1 MKKISALSI
10 LLTTLLLSCQN
21 QQTSSIIQHSS
32 SSSDVSISSIT
43 SSNLSTLEESQ
54 SSYSESSS
62 SSSES
67 ENYLSTNEVLTK
79 LKESPYQNNM
89 STLEN
94 IGLKE
99 IKSVG
104 INQDKYLNEELF
116 PVPNE
121 GIIYLAEDY
130 GITPTSENNSGNLSI
145 LIASLKN
152 VEGIKI
158 IKFKNGNYPF
168 GATVSIQGVNDL
180 YLVGEEETYFNY
192 IGWSSYF
199 DVKISDNIHINNI
212 KFDMANSPTIAG
224 TIKNV
229 SETDSSADITLD
241 IPEEFD
247 LTNDLYTSWQQKQ
260 CSYMECYYDEG
271 SGGYV
276 PDRNANLFYNS
287 PTTSQFKG
295 VTNYRYDHSK
305 RELTLTLNKS
315 FPYCAYRTPSIG
327 TKVSFAYT
335 MYDNHGFY
343 FLDCN
348 GVYLE
353 NVDVYVTGG
362 MGFRVERG
370 SDINL
375 NRVHFAPKKGSQ
387 RIMTCTADIVHTI
400 AVNGEVNI
408 TNSSLEGSH
417 DDALNIKTFYTKITS
432 VNAAAREITVQQTQH
447 EVSIEFSIG
456 DKIDVYNPA
465 NMAYIDTYEIV
476 DLLKNGTSYTFT
488 LNKRPNRDIASYNVG
503 NATKITKLKLHNS
516 LIQNKRNRGILLQAR
531 DSEISNC
538 TFRNVVM
545 GAIQVLSITDVY
557 REAIVPQNIKIYNN
571 KFINNYDNISVFSY
585 GSNGPSNAVAN
596 TILNTEI
603 RNNYFYDDRG
613 NAMYLLGNGHTSV
626 ENNLFHYQNV
636 SPKLISVN
644 ISNDILIKNNT
655 LCCKNSQSIT
665 FVTQNNVTSLVE
677 ENNQKKEIQ

>member
-43 SSNLSTLEESQ
+43 SSNSSTLEESQ

-212 KFDMANSPTIAG
+212 KFDMSTSPTIAG

-260 CSYMECYYDEG
+260 CSYMECYYDE
-271 SGGYV
+271 SSDGYV
-276 PDRNANLFYNS
+276 PNRNANLFYNS
-287 PTTSQFKG
+287 PTSSSLKG
-295 VTNYRYDHSK
+295 ITNYRYDHSK

-353 NVDVYVTGG
+353 NVNVYVTGG

-387 RIMTCTADIVHTI
+387 RIMTCTADIIHTI

-432 VNAAAREITVQQTQH
+432 VNAAAREISVQQTQN
-447 EVSIEFSIG
+447 EVSIEFSVG
-456 DKIDVYNPA
+456 DKIDIYNPD
-465 NMAYIDTYEIV
+465 NMAYVDTYEIIE
-476 DLLKNGTSYTFT
+476 LLKNGTSYTFT

-545 GAIQVLSITDVY
+545 GAIQVLSVTDIF

-571 KFINNYDNISVFSY
+571 KFINNYDDISVFSY
-585 GSNGPSNAVAN
+585 GSNGPSKAVAD

-603 RNNYFYDDRG
+603 SNNYFYDG
-613 NAMYLLGNGHTSV
+613 IGTAVYLLGNGHTSV
-626 ENNLFHYQNV
+626 ENNLFHYQDV
-636 SPKLISVN
+636 APRLISAN
-644 ISNDILIKNNT
+644 ISNDISIKNNT

-677 ENNQKKEIQ
+677 ENNQKKEI